1 MECAW
6 SCISVLRNVLIIIMY
21 CGHSIRF
28 VFLQLYLHKLQND
41 YFPYIYIGLIP
52 YRLSGF
58 LYHTTLVSK
67 SYSKCIPYIIWKK
80 IWKQTIMWLVNGIQI
95 HVWSRCAIKTCI
107 NHAFLYYI
115 TIFFEM
121 RLTWGNK
128 FNKVLCLLYN
138 YLNRCL
144 INWAHWK

>member
-52 YRLSGF
+52 YRLRSF
-58 LYHTTLVSK
+58 HKSK
-67 SYSKCIPYIIWKK
+67 EDKS
-80 IWKQTIMWLVNGIQI
+80 I
-95 HVWSRCAIKTCI
+95 H
-107 NHAFLYYI
+107 NAF
-115 TIFFEM
+115 
-121 RLTWGNK
+121 
-128 FNKVLCLLYN
+128 KVEN
-138 YLNRCL
+138 LNL
-144 INWAHWK
+144 EPV